1 MDANVA
7 ERYAESLYQL
17 ALEEHALEDYLADM
31 KLVDTVLESNPEFET
46 FFSHVLVDDEA
57 KCALLDKGF
66 GTSVNHY
73 VLNFLKLLVKKRRTR
88 YIAPITKSFIKMSN
102 KHLGIEEGVIF
113 TPFAL
118 SDEQVKTIEEAI
130 SQKENKTIT
139 LRTVEDK
146 TLIGGVKV
154 QIENRVY
161 DGSLKNK
168 VSKLKTELLRK

>member
-17 ALEEHALEDYLADM
+17 ALEDHALEDYLADM

-73 VLNFLKLLVKKRRTR
+73 VLNFLKLLVKK
-88 YIAPITKSFIKMSN
+88 K
-102 KHLGIEEGVIF
+102 
-113 TPFAL
+113 
-118 SDEQVKTIEEAI
+118 
-130 SQKENKTIT
+130 
-139 LRTVEDK
+139 
-146 TLIGGVKV
+146 
-154 QIENRVY
+154 
-161 DGSLKNK
+161 KNK
-168 VSKLKTELLRK
+168 IHCAYYKKLY

>member
-17 ALEEHALEDYLADM
+17 ALEDHALEDYLADM
-31 KLVDTVLESNPEFET
+31 KLVDTVLESNPEFEK

-102 KHLGIEEGVIF
+102 SILVSRK
-113 TPFAL
+113 AL
-118 SDEQVKTIEEAI
+118 S
-130 SQKENKTIT
+130 SH
-139 LRTVEDK
+139 L
-146 TLIGGVKV
+146 
-154 QIENRVY
+154 
-161 DGSLKNK
+161 SH
-168 VSKLKTELLRK
+168 

>member
-17 ALEEHALEDYLADM
+17 ALEDHALEDYLADM
-31 KLVDTVLESNPEFET
+31 KLVDTVLESNPEFEK

-113 TPFAL
+113 T
-118 SDEQVKTIEEAI
+118 IEEAI